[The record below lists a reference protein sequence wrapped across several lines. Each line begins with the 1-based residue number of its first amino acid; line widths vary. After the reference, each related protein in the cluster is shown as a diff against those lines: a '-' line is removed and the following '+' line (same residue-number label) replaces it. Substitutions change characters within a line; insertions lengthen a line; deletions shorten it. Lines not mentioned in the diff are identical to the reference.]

1 MITKK
6 NKKNT
11 MFWLLFFTF
20 WGEEGVV
27 IFRASDIG
35 GGRGGGMGIFIY
47 ILYFCIVDHTR
58 MRTSEGLPPV
68 SGLCRTSGGRIGGLQ

>member
-1 MITKK
+1 
-6 NKKNT
+6 
-11 MFWLLFFTF
+11 MFWLLYFTF

-27 IFRASDIG
+27 IFEYSGLVILG
-35 GGRGGGMGIFIY
+35 GGGGGMGILY

-68 SGLCRTSGGRIGGLQ
+68 SGLCRTSGGRIGGPQ

>member
-1 MITKK
+1 
-6 NKKNT
+6 

-20 WGEEGVV
+20 LGGGGSSNIR
-27 IFRASDIG
+27 IFGASDIG
-35 GGRGGGMGIFIY
+35 GGGMGIFIL
-47 ILYFCIVDHTR
+47 LYFCIVDHTR